1 MSSQANREGPHSSNC
16 SSFVNRA
23 YRVLIPTIPSWS
35 PTTYYMVNEA
45 YHGSDVVGVTYRAV
59 ANLLPGDLGFVSDVG
74 HVAMHL
80 AYGFVADHG
89 SELSKV
95 QKRDDCDFYPTQ
107 CCHELLRLIRRSPGF
122 APTSA

>member
-89 SELSKV
+89 SGLSKV